1 MSNKPVHIGIIT
13 DGNGRWA
20 TNRGL
25 PRSEGHTEG
34 RKTFE
39 KVCNWCLELGIKY
52 LSFYVLSL
60 DNLKRDK
67 AELEH
72 IQRMA
77 REMCTG
83 DGLAKAKEKGVRL
96 VLCGDRSLQDP
107 EDLAAYENA
116 ERETAECDKLVVM
129 FQTYYGGRD
138 EIVKAA
144 NRCLADGVEI
154 TEETISQRLY
164 AAHVC
169 DIDPDL
175 IIRTGGYSR
184 LSGYLPWESI
194 YSELYVTP
202 TLFPDLSQE
211 EFAWACKWF
220 STIERTHGGQR
231 ADPAAKTQR
240 SAETAVKNAAPP
252 FARKEETPDG
262 QE

>member
-164 AAHVC
+164 AAHA
-169 DIDPDL
+169 
-175 IIRTGGYSR
+175 
-184 LSGYLPWESI
+184 ESLRPQFRC
-194 YSELYVTP
+194 S
-202 TLFPDLSQE
+202 
-211 EFAWACKWF
+211 
-220 STIERTHGGQR
+220 
-231 ADPAAKTQR
+231 
-240 SAETAVKNAAPP
+240 
-252 FARKEETPDG
+252 
-262 QE
+262 